1 MSKVTLVKHASGAPG
16 LRWLG
21 LGPRLS
27 PIQGIK
33 QLQVLL
39 NSNTL
44 WAKSRSIKDI
54 RKMLSR
60 STVIVSLWKGDEI
73 IGFGRATSDEIFRAV
88 LWDIVVDK
96 NHQDLGFGK
105 ILVKSILQNN
115 LILKAERI
123 YIMTTNCSEFY
134 SKMGFKI
141 ENNQT
146 LMTLNNDIY
155 H

>member
-1 MSKVTLVKHASGAPG
+1 MSKITLVKHASGAPG
-16 LRWLG
+16 LRCLG
-21 LGPRLS
+21 LGPRLY
-27 PIQGIK
+27 PIQGVK
-33 QLQVLL
+33 QLQELL

-44 WAKSRSIKDI
+44 WAKNRSIKDI

-60 STVIVSLWKGDEI
+60 SPVIVSLWKGGKI
-73 IGFGRATSDEIFRAV
+73 IGFGRATSDEVFRAV
-88 LWDIVVDK
+88 LWDIVIDR

-105 ILVKSILQNN
+105 MIIKSILANN
-115 LILKAERI
+115 LILKAERV

-134 SKMGFKI
+134 SKMGFKN

-146 LMTLNNDIY
+146 LMILNNNIY

>member
-33 QLQVLL
+33 QLQALL

-44 WAKSRSIKDI
+44 WAKNRSIKDI

-96 NHQDLGFGK
+96 NHQDLGFGTM
-105 ILVKSILQNN
+105 LVKSILQNN
-115 LILKAERI
+115 LILKTERI

-146 LMTLNNDIY
+146 LMTVNNDIF
-155 H
+155 

>member
-1 MSKVTLVKHASGAPG
+1 MSKVTLVKHAPGAPG
-16 LRWLG
+16 LRYLG

-27 PIQGIK
+27 PIKGIR
-33 QLQVLL
+33 QLQDLL
-39 NSNTL
+39 NNNTL

-54 RKMLSR
+54 KKMLSR
-60 STVIVSLWKGDEI
+60 STVTVSLGKGDEI

-88 LWDIVVDK
+88 LWDIVIDK

-105 ILVKSILQNN
+105 LIVKSLLENN
-115 LILKAERI
+115 LILKAERV

-134 SKMGFKI
+134 SKMGFQI
-141 ENNQT
+141 ESNQT

-155 H
+155 D

>member
-134 SKMGFKI
+134 SKMGFEI
-141 ENNQT
+141 ESNQT
-146 LMTLNNDIY
+146 LMTFNNDIY

>member
-1 MSKVTLVKHASGAPG
+1 MSKVTLVKHAPGAPG
-16 LRWLG
+16 LRYLG

-27 PIQGIK
+27 LIKGIK
-33 QLQVLL
+33 QLQELL
-39 NSNTL
+39 NNNTL

-60 STVIVSLWKGDEI
+60 STVIVSLWKEKKI

-96 NHQDLGFGK
+96 NYQNAGFGK
-105 ILVKSILQNN
+105 IIVEAILENN
-115 LILKAERI
+115 LILKAQKI

-134 SKMGFKI
+134 SKMNFQV
-141 ENNQT
+141 ENIQT
-146 LMTLNNDIY
+146 LMTLKKNLY

>member
-1 MSKVTLVKHASGAPG
+1 MSKVTLVQHAPGAPG
-16 LRWLG
+16 LRYLG

-27 PIQGIK
+27 PTNGIK
-33 QLQVLL
+33 QLQDLL
-39 NSNTL
+39 NNNTL
-44 WAKSRSIKDI
+44 WAKSRGIQDI

-60 STVIVSLWKGDEI
+60 STISVSLWKGAKI

-105 ILVKSILQNN
+105 IIVKSLLENN
-115 LILKAERI
+115 LILKAERV

-134 SKMGFKI
+134 SKMGFKL
-141 ENNQT
+141 ESNQT

-155 H
+155 D